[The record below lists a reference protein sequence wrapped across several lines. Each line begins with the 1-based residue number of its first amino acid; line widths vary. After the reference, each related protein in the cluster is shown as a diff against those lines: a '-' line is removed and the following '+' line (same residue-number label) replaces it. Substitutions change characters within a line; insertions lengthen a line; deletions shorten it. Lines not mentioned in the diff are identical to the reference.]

1 MTKVDVLSCIQPTG
15 EMHIGNY
22 FGAVKN
28 WVDLQADNNCIYGI
42 VDLHAMTNTYEPEA
56 LRRHTNQ
63 MIVDLLACGIDPRK
77 SILFVQS
84 LVPEHVELAWILGTM
99 TSYGELAGQ
108 KQFNS
113 KKEQKKEAEVSAGL
127 FNYPLL
133 QAADIL
139 IYGSKSVPVGKDQ
152 NQHLELTQNVAR
164 KFNKEYGE
172 VFTVPESRFSE
183 TPRIKSLLDPTKK
196 MSKSLSDE
204 HSIKLF
210 DSEEVI
216 RKKIS
221 GAVFSVEGK
230 DNFMEILKACG
241 PDGNYEQFSGS
252 ENVSE
257 MELKSAVTDALIALT
272 TRLRENRKEVL
283 KDTSLINDAIR
294 EMSMQA
300 RSIARDTLF
309 QVKERVG
316 IKCISNF

>member
-28 WVDLQADNNCIYGI
+28 WVDLQANNNCVYGI
-42 VDLHAMTNTYEPEA
+42 VDLHAMTNTYKPEA

-84 LVPEHVELAWILGTM
+84 LVPEHVELAWIIGTM
-99 TSYGELAGQ
+99 TSYEELTGQ
-108 KQFNS
+108 QQFVS
-113 KKEQKKEAEVSAGL
+113 KKGQKKESEVSAGL

-139 IYGSKSVPVGKDQ
+139 IYGPKSVPVGKDQ

-172 VFTVPESRFSE
+172 LFTVPEPKFSE
-183 TPRIKSLLDPTKK
+183 TPVIRSLLDPSRK
-196 MSKSLSDE
+196 MSKSLSDD

-216 RKKIS
+216 RIKI
-221 GAVFSVEGK
+221 GNADFSLDGK
-230 DNFMEILKACG
+230 ENLLEILKACG
-241 PDGNYEQFSGS
+241 ADTIYSQLSGTNKVQES
-252 ENVSE
+252 
-257 MELKSAVTDALIALT
+257 ELKTAVSAALIALT
-272 TRLRENRKEVL
+272 NGLKENRREVL

-294 EMSMQA
+294 EMSIQA
-300 RSIARDTLF
+300 RDIARDTLF
-309 QVKERVG
+309 QVKEKVG